1 MFTVEANE
9 QEFARALAK
18 WVKDTEAQ
26 FQVIVRAL
34 AFEIHDRVIDR
45 TPVDS
50 GRARA
55 SWNIS
60 INTPVLTVAPE
71 PKKKSKRSAL
81 ETART
86 VRAALPAFDAFSD
99 TVWLTN
105 AVPYI
110 LRLEHG
116 SSKQAPVGMVA
127 VTIAEVEAGI
137 LLRAL

>member
-1 MFTVEANE
+1 MFVFDNE
-9 QEFARALAK
+9 PEFTAKIAK
-18 WVKDTEAQ
+18 WIKETEAR
-26 FQVIVRAL
+26 FQLIVRAL
-34 AFEIHDRVIDR
+34 AFEVHDRVIDR

-55 SWNIS
+55 SWNLS
-60 INTPVLTVAPE
+60 INAPVTTVAPE
-71 PKKKSKRSAL
+71 PKKRS
-81 ETART
+81 R
-86 VRAALPAFDAFSD
+86 RAALESARSVRAQLPSFDAFRD
-99 TVWLTN
+99 TVWITN

-137 LLRAL
+137 ILKVS